1 MVTSSLAEGDAVQI
15 ARESALGAP
24 ADARSRRTVERIAR
38 IAGELLHA
46 PLVRV
51 YLCESANAPPRCCL
65 GSEWEIPAADRLA
78 ADVWKLGKTDSLLGE
93 GDEEWRAGLATPLR
107 AGQEV
112 RGVLQVLA
120 SEERLWSEEDR
131 AWLED
136 VAASAS
142 AELELKVQRQTPA
155 PKPAA
160 PPRARHPVP
169 PRPRQREQWSDSGS
183 AADPSI
189 TTRLRAYVTGSIH
202 RGHLRPG
209 DRLPSIRSTATT
221 FGVTPYSALQAYAVL
236 ESEGLV
242 ERRERSGIFVSQ
254 LELRAGR
261 PLPETGAWLA
271 EVVTQACE
279 HQLKVP
285 SLPDLIRRWTTAAP
299 IRCLC
304 VESCADYRAA
314 LCGEL
319 RRQFGIEASAVPLD
333 ELLRSWDAP
342 PDPRGARLTDADLF
356 VTTAYHAAEVRRV
369 AVRLEMPLV
378 IATVHPQSIE
388 AAEEWL
394 AEQALTVICA
404 DPVFGERLR
413 DLLGDGRSERVRVVL
428 ADDSPALDALDRTE
442 PVLLTPAARQRM
454 RQADF
459 RLVAPLSPAFSLDF
473 ARKISEVLVRLH
485 IEAERA

>member
-1 MVTSSLAEGDAVQI
+1 MARLA
-15 ARESALGAP
+15 GA
-24 ADARSRRTVERIAR
+24 
-38 IAGELLHA
+38 LLHA

-51 YLCESANAPPRCCL
+51 YLSEGASAPLRCCL

-78 ADVWKLGKTDSLLGE
+78 ANVWKLGKTDALAGE
-93 GDEEWRAGLATPLR
+93 GDEEWPAGIATPLR
-107 AGQEV
+107 AGSEV
-112 RGVLQVLA
+112 RGVLEVLA
-120 SEERLWSEEDR
+120 SDERRWSEEDR

-136 VAASAS
+136 VAAGAS
-142 AELELKVQRQTPA
+142 AELELKVERRPPAGKHATAPRERQTA
-155 PKPAA
+155 
-160 PPRARHPVP
+160 P
-169 PRPRQREQWSDSGS
+169 PRPRQREHWPGSGN
-183 AADPSI
+183 AADPSV
-189 TTRLRAYVTGSIH
+189 TARLRAYITGSIH
-202 RGHLRPG
+202 RGHLHPG
-209 DRLPSIRSTATT
+209 DRLPSIRSTATA

-236 ESEGLV
+236 ESDGLV

-304 VESCADYRAA
+304 VESCADFRVA

-319 RRQFGIEASAVPLD
+319 RHQFGIEASAVPLD

-342 PDPRGARLTDADLF
+342 PDARGTRLTDVDLL

-378 IATVHPQSIE
+378 IATVNPQSVG

-394 AEQALTVICA
+394 ANQVLTVICA
-404 DPVFGERLR
+404 DPMFGERLR
-413 DLLGDGRSERVRVVL
+413 VLLGEEESERVRVVL
-428 ADDSPALDALDRTE
+428 ADDSPALDALDRAE

-459 RLVAPLSPAFSLDF
+459 RLITPLSPAFSLDF
-473 ARKISEVLVRLH
+473 ARKISEMLVRLH